1 MITEVRQMKVL
12 LSGGGTA
19 GHVNPA
25 LAIADLIKAH
35 DKRAKIAFVGTKNGI
50 ENRLCEK
57 AGYPIYHIEMSG
69 LKRSL
74 SLSNLKTAYYYFTAP
89 GKAKKLL
96 KSYKPDIVIGTGGFV
111 CWPLLSA
118 ATKLGIPTALH
129 ESNAIPGK
137 AVMML
142 SGKVDR
148 IYVNFASAI
157 NCFHDKSKV
166 LFVGNPMPKQS
177 MESLP
182 ENIKEELDI
191 PAGTKKILLS
201 FGGSLG
207 ASRFNDEIISLM
219 RGFSSAHPEIFHIH
233 ATGKSSHEA
242 TMKKFREAGLDKY
255 ANLRMTE
262 YIYDMPYWERIADAV
277 ICRAGAMTVSEMALQ
292 KKACILVPSPN
303 VANNH
308 QYENAKRL
316 ADADAAVLIEEKNLT
331 GEKLTEAVSRLL
343 AGGEYIDAMRENI
356 AAFAKPDANEL
367 IWRDI
372 KILLSRDLMSLLNE
386 K

>member
-1 MITEVRQMKVL
+1 
-12 LSGGGTA
+12 
-19 GHVNPA
+19 
-25 LAIADLIKAH
+25 
-35 DKRAKIAFVGTKNGI
+35 
-50 ENRLCEK
+50 
-57 AGYPIYHIEMSG
+57 
-69 LKRSL
+69 
-74 SLSNLKTAYYYFTAP
+74 
-89 GKAKKLL
+89 
-96 KSYKPDIVIGTGGFV
+96 
-111 CWPLLSA
+111 
-118 ATKLGIPTALH
+118 
-129 ESNAIPGK
+129 
-137 AVMML
+137 
-142 SGKVDR
+142 
-148 IYVNFASAI
+148 
-157 NCFHDKSKV
+157 
-166 LFVGNPMPKQS
+166 
-177 MESLP
+177 
-182 ENIKEELDI
+182 
-191 PAGTKKILLS
+191 
-201 FGGSLG
+201 
-207 ASRFNDEIISLM
+207 
-219 RGFSSAHPEIFHIH
+219 
-233 ATGKSSHEA
+233 
-242 TMKKFREAGLDKY
+242 MKKFREAGLDKY

>member
-1 MITEVRQMKVL
+1 MKVL

-35 DKRAKIAFVGTKNGI
+35 DKRAEIAFVGTKKGI

-57 AGYPIYHIEMSG
+57 AGYPIYHIEVKG

-74 SLSNLKTAYYYFTAP
+74 SLSNIKTAYYYFTAP
-89 GKAKKLL
+89 KKAKKLL
-96 KSYKPDIVIGTGGFV
+96 LEYKPDIVIGTGGFV

-137 AVMML
+137 AVKML
-142 SGKVDR
+142 ADKVDR
-148 IYVNFASAI
+148 IYVNFASTMEYFA
-157 NCFHDKSKV
+157 DKSKV
-166 LFVGNPMPKQS
+166 LFVGNPMMQKS
-177 MESLP
+177 TAKIP
-182 ENIKEELDI
+182 ENIREILNI
-191 PAGTKKILLS
+191 PEGTEKILLS

-207 ASRFNDEIISLM
+207 AARLNSEIIALM
-219 RGFSSAHPEIFHIH
+219 KNFSSVHPEVFHIH
-233 ATGKSSHEA
+233 ATGSSSHEKTVA
-242 TMKKFREAGLDKY
+242 AFRAAGLEDCR
-255 ANLRMTE
+255 NLRLTE
-262 YIYDMPYWERIADAV
+262 YIYDMPYWERLSDAV

-292 KKACILVPSPN
+292 KKACILIPSPN

-316 ADADAAVLIEEKNLT
+316 ADANAAIMIEEKHLCT
-331 GEKLTEAVSRLL
+331 DMLEKCVCDILYDREKAS
-343 AGGEYIDAMRENI
+343 AMRENI
-356 AAFAKPDANEL
+356 AAFAKTDANEL

-372 KILLSRDLMSLLNE
+372 KILLSRDIMKLLE
-386 K
+386 SK